1 MENMGTIITIA
12 GQKGGCGKSV
22 FAVNISA
29 SLALFE
35 RKTLL
40 VDCDPQ
46 ASATAWMPDLQPASK
61 PDMTSLISGKAGI
74 KEVIHPTD
82 LPYLDM
88 IPSGIDLF
96 PAAEKLS
103 GSTDN
108 QRILRV
114 LLAEAAEEYDYILLD
129 APSSYEFLSIA
140 TVAASDWILALTA
153 DREDFQ
159 DEIGR
164 LLQLVRYIRYT
175 HKLSVKLAG
184 IVFNRCSDRRFSIE
198 EFVKTHAAGG
208 LKDFVFQSFMPEH
221 AGVNLTETRRMPA
234 ALLDLKSFAAR
245 RYIEITRE
253 LVSIFEQ
260 ER

>member
-1 MENMGTIITIA
+1 MGNTITIS

-46 ASATAWMPDLQPASK
+46 ASATAWVPDMQPSSK
-61 PDMTSLISGKAGI
+61 PDIASLFTGRAWI
-74 KEVIHPTD
+74 KDVIRPTA

-96 PAAEKLS
+96 PAAQKLA

-108 QRILRV
+108 QKILRL
-114 LLAEAAEEYDYILLD
+114 LLAEAAGEYEYIILD

-140 TVAASDWILALTA
+140 SIAASDWILAVMD
-153 DREDFQ
+153 DRKDFNG
-159 DEIGR
+159 EFGR
-164 LLQLVRYIRYT
+164 LLQLVRHIRHT
-175 HKLSVKLAG
+175 HKLPLKIAG
-184 IVFNRCSDRRFSIE
+184 IVFNRWE
-198 EFVKTHAAGG
+198 ENRSSFDGFVADQLADGIRD
-208 LKDFVFQSFMPEH
+208 LVFRSFMPE
-221 AGVNLTETRRMPA
+221 LSCLPQTEIRRMPA
-234 ALLDLKSFAAR
+234 ALLDLKSFAAE
-245 RYIEITRE
+245 RYMEITRE
-253 LVSIFEQ
+253 LVSIFE
-260 ER
+260 

>member
-1 MENMGTIITIA
+1 MGALITIA

-22 FAVNISA
+22 SAVNISA

-46 ASATAWMPDLQPASK
+46 ASATAWMPNLQPASK
-61 PDMTSLISGKAGI
+61 PDLTSLISSKAGI
-74 KEVIHPTD
+74 KEVIHSTD
-82 LPYLDM
+82 LPCLDM

-96 PAAEKLS
+96 PAAGKLS
-103 GSTDN
+103 GRTDN
-108 QRILRV
+108 QRILRL
-114 LLAEAAEEYDYILLD
+114 LLAEAAGEYDYILLD
-129 APSSYEFLSIA
+129 PPSSYEFLSIA
-140 TVAASDWILALTA
+140 TVAASDWILALTP

-184 IVFNRCSDRRFSIE
+184 IVFNRCTDGSFSID
-198 EFVKTHAAGG
+198 EFVKTHSADG
-208 LKDFVFQSFMPEH
+208 LKDFVFQSFMPEN
-221 AGVNLTETRRMPA
+221 AGVNLTATRRMPA
-234 ALLDLKSFAAR
+234 AMHDLKSFAAR
-245 RYIEITRE
+245 RYMEIARE